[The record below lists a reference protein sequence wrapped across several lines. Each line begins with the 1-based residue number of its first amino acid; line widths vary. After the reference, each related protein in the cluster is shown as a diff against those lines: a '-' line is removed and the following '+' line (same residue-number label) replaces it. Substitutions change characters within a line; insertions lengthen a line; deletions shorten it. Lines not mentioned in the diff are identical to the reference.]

1 MTAGRDMAKGS
12 ASLETDTSPLSDRR
26 ASSARRVGS
35 ANAANVRSRSCN
47 LTMRLSVGRWGD
59 VSRVWFFCRFAG
71 GAFAIELVFFCFR
84 WWWLCRERFFAFAF
98 VVASAKRCL
107 LRMRFGFFAF
117 LLFCFFAG
125 IRAMPSYF
133 TRRPCPGRHLLFFAA
148 AKKSRQK
155 KAANTPSSSS
165 CLRAPNRS
173 HASHGNAFVRVRCQR
188 VLCTPHPLHVPAS
201 QHAVPDS
208 PPPPRWQTVCRL
220 SRRTRITPDW
230 EARLVFLVRA
240 LTCAVRQPTHSLPPG
255 RQKPFAAASRCAGV
269 WSG

>member
-1 MTAGRDMAKGS
+1 
-12 ASLETDTSPLSDRR
+12 
-26 ASSARRVGS
+26 
-35 ANAANVRSRSCN
+35 
-47 LTMRLSVGRWGD
+47 
-59 VSRVWFFCRFAG
+59 
-71 GAFAIELVFFCFR
+71 
-84 WWWLCRERFFAFAF
+84 
-98 VVASAKRCL
+98 
-107 LRMRFGFFAF
+107 
-117 LLFCFFAG
+117 
-125 IRAMPSYF
+125 
-133 TRRPCPGRHLLFFAA
+133 
-148 AKKSRQK
+148 
-155 KAANTPSSSS
+155 
-165 CLRAPNRS
+165 
-173 HASHGNAFVRVRCQR
+173 VRCQR